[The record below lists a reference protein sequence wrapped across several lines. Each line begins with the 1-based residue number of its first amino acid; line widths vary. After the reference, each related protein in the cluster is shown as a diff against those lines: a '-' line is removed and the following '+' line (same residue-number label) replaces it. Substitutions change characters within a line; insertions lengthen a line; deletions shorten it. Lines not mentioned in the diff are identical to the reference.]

1 MTLHREGGFSN
12 AYLPPTPHIRVPIGQ
27 GSMLGEGENCALSGH
42 LSLVL
47 VTGNIENLKL
57 VNMS

>member
-27 GSMLGEGENCALSGH
+27 GSMGELCIIGH